1 MATNR
6 REFLGFSIGS
16 FLIAACGSA
25 HESLAATPGT
35 PDDDGTPPDE
45 AFAASSC
52 SPRSCEATADNIEG
66 PFYKAGAPH
75 RAVIATDKDAGERL
89 VISGVVR
96 DTHCTPIANATL
108 DIWQADARGGYDN
121 DGWGLRGRMTT
132 DKRGRFQLSSIVPG
146 RYLNGRRYRPTHV
159 HVKLRAPNMRELT
172 TQLYFEGDPYNE
184 GDDFI
189 VKQLIMQHA
198 KSGGVRRAAFDFVL
212 ATA

>member
-6 REFLGFSIGS
+6 REFLGFGIGS

-25 HESLAATPGT
+25 HESLAATPST

-45 AFAASSC
+45 AFT
-52 SPRSCEATADNIEG
+52 CEATADNIEG

-75 RAVIATDKDAGERL
+75 RAVLATDKDAGERL
-89 VISGVVR
+89 AISGVVR
-96 DTHCTPIANATL
+96 DSHCAPIANATL
-108 DIWQADARGGYDN
+108 DVWQADARGGYDN

-132 DKRGRFQLSSIVPG
+132 DKRGRFQITSIMPG
-146 RYLNGRRYRPTHV
+146 RYVNGRRYRPMHV

-189 VKQLIMQHA
+189 VKQLIMKHA
-198 KSGGVRRAAFDFVL
+198 KSGNVRRAAFDFVL